1 VRNITLKIIKIKLKG
16 GKILKI
22 VLNVYFQA
30 SKKESKSSLW
40 SESLFLNL
48 ASKPATILIFGIV

>member
-16 GKILKI
+16 GKILEI
-22 VLNVYFQA
+22 VQEVHFQA
-30 SKKESKSSLW
+30 SKKESKSSLR

-48 ASKPATILIFGIV
+48 ASKPATI